1 MLETMKPSAKVI
13 AGVVCAV
20 VVVGLAALTVP
31 AFAPLGTVASVAVGL
46 TSSLES
52 TPSESSTPSASAA
65 PVDPYGPPEGY
76 VSVGNGTYIPGGGFG
91 DCAESAY
98 IHMGSQNGQAPTAS
112 LFGKLVD
119 TGVREFAAGTPALT
133 DDGRIATYTVAPG
146 DVPTAI
152 GDRFCIWNGMSLTTL
167 NGIPGSTAIQPG
179 QVLVLDPAAVPGFV
193 FEDPYAG

>member
-20 VVVGLAALTVP
+20 VVVGLAAMTVP
-31 AFAPLGTVASVAVGL
+31 AFAPLGTVASVAAGL
-46 TSSLES
+46 RSSLES
-52 TPSESSTPSASAA
+52 TPSDATTPSASAPA
-65 PVDPYGPPEGY
+65 DPYGPPEGY
-76 VSVGNGTYIPGGGFG
+76 VDVGNGTWIPGGGFG

-98 IHMGSQNGQAPTAS
+98 IHMGSQDGQDFTAS

-119 TGVREFAAGTPALT
+119 TGVREFAAGTPAFA

-193 FEDPYAG
+193 FDYPYAR

>member
-1 MLETMKPSAKVI
+1 MLETMKPSAAKVI
-13 AGVVCAV
+13 AGVVCGA

-31 AFAPLGTVASVAVGL
+31 AFAPLGTVASVAAGL
-46 TSSLES
+46 TSSLKS
-52 TPSESSTPSASAA
+52 TPSVSWTPSASAA
-65 PVDPYGPPEGY
+65 PVDPYGP
-76 VSVGNGTYIPGGGFG
+76 PGGGFG

-98 IHMGSQNGQAPTAS
+98 IHMGSQDGQDFTAS

-119 TGVREFAAGTPALT
+119 TGVREFAAGTPAFA

-193 FEDPYAG
+193 FDYPYAR

>member
-1 MLETMKPSAKVI
+1 MIDIMKPSAKVI
-13 AGVVCAV
+13 VGVVCGA
-20 VVVGLAALTVP
+20 VVVGLAAMTVP
-31 AFAPLGTVASVAVGL
+31 AFAPLGTVASTVGGL
-46 TSSLES
+46 TSSLVA
-52 TPSESSTPSASAA
+52 TDDAPADPPASAA
-65 PVDPYGPPEGY
+65 PADLSRPPDGY
-76 VSVGNGTYIPGGGFG
+76 VDVGNGTSIPGGGFG

-98 IHMGSQNGQAPTAS
+98 IHIGSQDGQAFTAS

-119 TGVREFAAGTPALT
+119 TGAREFAAGTPAFT

-193 FEDPYAG
+193 FEDPYAQ

>member
-1 MLETMKPSAKVI
+1 MLETMKPSANVV
-13 AGVVCAV
+13 AGVVCAA

-31 AFAPLGTVASVAVGL
+31 AFAPLGTVASVAAGL
-46 TSSLES
+46 GSSLES
-52 TPSESSTPSASAA
+52 TLSDATTPSASAPA
-65 PVDPYGPPEGY
+65 DPYGPPEGY
-76 VSVGNGTYIPGGGFG
+76 VDVGNGTWIPGGGFG

-98 IHMGSQNGQAPTAS
+98 IHIGSQDGQDFTAS

-119 TGVREFAAGTPALT
+119 TGAREFAAGIPAFST
-133 DDGRIATYTVAPG
+133 DGRIATYTVAPG

-152 GDRFCIWNGMSLTTL
+152 GDRFCIWNGLSLTTL
-167 NGIPGSTAIQPG
+167 NGVPGSTAIQPG

>member
-1 MLETMKPSAKVI
+1 MLETVKPSAKVV

-20 VVVGLAALTVP
+20 VVVGLAAMTVP
-31 AFAPLGTVASVAVGL
+31 AFAPLGTVASVAAGL
-46 TSSLES
+46 RSSLES
-52 TPSESSTPSASAA
+52 TPSDATTPSASA
-65 PVDPYGPPEGY
+65 PDDPYGPPEGY
-76 VSVGNGTYIPGGGFG
+76 VDVGNGTWIPGGGFG
-91 DCAESAY
+91 DCAESAD
-98 IHMGSQNGQAPTAS
+98 IHLGSQDGQDFTAS

-119 TGVREFAAGTPALT
+119 TGVREFAAGTPAFA

-193 FEDPYAG
+193 FNYPYAG

>member
-1 MLETMKPSAKVI
+1 MLESMKPSAKVI
-13 AGVVCAV
+13 AGLVCGA

-31 AFAPLGTVASVAVGL
+31 AFAPLGTVATVAAGL
-46 TSSLES
+46 TSSLEV
-52 TPSESSTPSASAA
+52 TPSDATTPTTSA

-76 VSVGNGTYIPGGGFG
+76 VDVGNGTYIPGGGFG

-98 IHMGSQNGQAPTAS
+98 IHMGSQDGQAPTAS
-112 LFGKLVD
+112 LSGKLVD
-119 TGVREFAAGTPALT
+119 TGVREFAAGTPTLT
-133 DDGRIATYTVAPG
+133 EDGRIATYTVAPG
-146 DVPTAI
+146 DTPAAI

-193 FEDPYAG
+193 FEDPYAQ

>member
-1 MLETMKPSAKVI
+1 MKPSAKVI

-20 VVVGLAALTVP
+20 VVVGLAAMTVP
-31 AFAPLGTVASVAVGL
+31 AFAPLGTVASVAAGL
-46 TSSLES
+46 RSSLES
-52 TPSESSTPSASAA
+52 TPSDATTPSASAPA
-65 PVDPYGPPEGY
+65 DPYGPPEGY
-76 VSVGNGTYIPGGGFG
+76 VDVGNGTWIPGGGFG

-98 IHMGSQNGQAPTAS
+98 IHMGSQDGQDFTAS

-119 TGVREFAAGTPALT
+119 TGVREFAAGTPAFA

-193 FEDPYAG
+193 FDYPYAR

>member
-1 MLETMKPSAKVI
+1 MLESMKPSAKVI
-13 AGVVCAV
+13 AGLVCGA

-31 AFAPLGTVASVAVGL
+31 AFAPLGTVATVAAGL
-46 TSSLES
+46 TSSLEV
-52 TPSESSTPSASAA
+52 TPSDATTPTTSA

-76 VSVGNGTYIPGGGFG
+76 VDVGNGTYIPGGGFG

-98 IHMGSQNGQAPTAS
+98 IHMGSQDGQAPTAS
-112 LFGKLVD
+112 LSGKLVD
-119 TGVREFAAGTPALT
+119 TGVREFAAGTPTLT
-133 DDGRIATYTVAPG
+133 EDGRIATYTVAPG
-146 DVPTAI
+146 DTPAAI

-193 FEDPYAG
+193 FDYPYDG